1 MIYRQIGKTTEQT
14 CKSICSGY
22 SKGCDI
28 ITPGASTVAKF
39 KTGFLEIFQISECLK
54 QSVVNAFYV
63 RSPFPTQCPPNATDS
78 TSHHNQP
85 GASYLAISM
94 KEHVSR
100 GIMDKETGSPSAN
113 LNIFSKI
120 QEQISKKVN
129 LDCVLCQNYGR
140 IFS

>member
-1 MIYRQIGKTTEQT
+1 MNREFLHTKCATGSE
-14 CKSICSGY
+14 
-22 SKGCDI
+22 I
-28 ITPGASTVAKF
+28 ITPGTSTVAIF
-39 KTGFLEIFQISECLK
+39 KTGFIRNFPDFRTSQTKRSKRLL
-54 QSVVNAFYV
+54 YV

-78 TSHHNQP
+78 TSNRNQP

-100 GIMDKETGSPSAN
+100 GIMDKEIGSPSAN

-129 LDCVLCQNYGR
+129 LGCVLCQNNGR

>member
-22 SKGCDI
+22 SNGCDI

-78 TSHHNQP
+78 TSHRNQP
-85 GASYLAISM
+85 GASYLAISIERTRLSGNNGQRNR
-94 KEHVSR
+94 KSKCKFKHFFKDTR
-100 GIMDKETGSPSAN
+100 T
-113 LNIFSKI
+113 NI
-120 QEQISKKVN
+120 KK
-129 LDCVLCQNYGR
+129 
-140 IFS
+140 S